1 MFSTNLTKTFCH
13 FSIVWI
19 HLKYLRA
26 HIVRKPFRACFLDK
40 STKFNIIFIYFS
52 ARLGCI
58 CCDDFTFFG
67 NSVFVMVVEQGQIR
81 KYRQSP
87 QKGRLNKL
95 PSFVLYMNQSMN
107 ASRVIQSWNERKKM
121 KTWFCHMTLCV
132 SVLQFRYFFSSTPFH
147 LLPTQVSVSCSF

>member
-1 MFSTNLTKTFCH
+1 MNAFWLIF
-13 FSIVWI
+13 F
-19 HLKYLRA
+19 
-26 HIVRKPFRACFLDK
+26 FLDK

-67 NSVFVMVVEQGQIR
+67 NSVLVMVVEQSQIR

-107 ASRVIQSWNERKKM
+107 VSRVIQSWNERKKYE
-121 KTWFCHMTLCV
+121 KPKRNWFCLNIRTSINLNTNWVPFSYLTYDVKTLCV
-132 SVLQFRYFFSSTPFH
+132 SILR
-147 LLPTQVSVSCSF
+147 

>member
-1 MFSTNLTKTFCH
+1 MKPNFCH
-13 FSIVWI
+13 LSY
-19 HLKYLRA
+19 YLSLTLF
-26 HIVRKPFRACFLDK
+26 V
-40 STKFNIIFIYFS
+40 FS

-67 NSVFVMVVEQGQIR
+67 NSVLVMVVEQSQIR

-107 ASRVIQSWNERKKM
+107 VSRVIQSWNERKKYE
-121 KTWFCHMTLCV
+121 KPKRNGFCLNIRTSINLNTNWVPFSYLTYDVKTLCV
-132 SVLQFRYFFSSTPFH
+132 SILR
-147 LLPTQVSVSCSF
+147 